1 MNTTLLTNGWA
12 CINGRE
18 GRYDLAIEES
28 GRIGRIASGGTLRR
42 EDYDR
47 VINAERCVMAPGGVD
62 GHAHLPFLGEVLF
75 SYKPLTYVTILL
87 AVLIHIYLYKTKLGL
102 VHRSIGENPLVADTL
117 GINVNLVRYGAVV
130 ACGVLCGI
138 SGAFMSL
145 SNLNQFQNGMVSG
158 RGFIAFAA
166 VIFGGW
172 SPFGVL
178 GASVFFGLADAI
190 QMRMQ
195 AMQTGISY
203 HLLQCVPYLCTLVAL
218 VFARK
223 SAACPASDG
232 LPYRKEET

>member
-1 MNTTLLTNGWA
+1 MAVLSIRLCANQIVVATAINLISVGITGYCLKMFITNIG
-12 CINGRE
+12 NG
-18 GRYDLAIEES
+18 
-28 GRIGRIASGGTLRR
+28 T
-42 EDYDR
+42 
-47 VINAERCVMAPGGVD
+47 VITVPSFRAVSIPVLSS
-62 GHAHLPFLGEVLF
+62 LPFLGEVLF